1 MNYFFYQFIILISIP
16 FLLIYYL
23 IKAIFF
29 DKNYLHLIV
38 FKLFPKLEINNLLF
52 DYHFHAVSVGE
63 LYATTDLINLLKTN
77 NKILITTTT
86 PSGQEQARKKFG
98 NNDNIIIKYLPYD
111 FHFII
116 KPFLEVNASKKLI
129 LVETEI
135 WPSLVCCAKK
145 NNTKI
150 FLINARLSKK
160 SFRKYFF
167 FQKFTKK
174 ILIKM
179 DHILCQSSDDQKR
192 FICLGANYIHVTGN
206 IKFDKELYKANG
218 FSHITNNLNKKKSL
232 IVTLGSL
239 RGNEYKLFL
248 DNSLFV
254 ESADHI
260 IIAPRHLNN
269 LNKIIKKIKKINF
282 SYILLSSL
290 NTYHVDCPKF
300 IICDLFGSLPLLY
313 RISNISFI
321 GGSFVNKGGQ
331 NFVESIY
338 SKCPTFIGPSI
349 FNFQYFSKL
358 AQSFGCLKIVNDVNE
373 FNHYLTLLNANK
385 MSLNKM
391 KTNGINFSKEI
402 KGAIRNTLDIIN
414 R

>member
-23 IKAIFF
+23 TKAIVF
-29 DKNYLHLIV
+29 DKNYVHLIV
-38 FKLFPKLEINNLLF
+38 LKLFPKLEIYPFIF

-63 LYATTDLINLLKTN
+63 VYASTDLINLLKIN
-77 NKILITTTT
+77 NKVLITTTT
-86 PSGQEQARKKFG
+86 PSGQEQAKLKFG
-98 NNDNIIIKYLPYD
+98 NHENIIIKYLPYD

-116 KPFLEVNASKKLI
+116 KPFLKFTTSRKLI

-135 WPSLVCCAKK
+135 WPSLIFCAKK
-145 NNTKI
+145 NNTKV
-150 FLINARLSKK
+150 FLINARLSHK
-160 SFRKYFF
+160 SYQRYFF
-167 FQKFTKK
+167 FQNFTRQV
-174 ILIKM
+174 LIKI

-192 FICLGANYIHVTGN
+192 FICLGANNIRITGS
-206 IKFDKELYKANG
+206 IKFDKKLYRADCV
-218 FSHITNNLNKKKSL
+218 SHITRKLNKKKSL

-248 DNSLFV
+248 ENNLFI
-254 ESADHI
+254 ESSDHI
-260 IIAPRHLNN
+260 IIAPRHLHNIK
-269 LNKIIKKIKKINF
+269 KIIKKIKKINF
-282 SYILLSSL
+282 DYILLSSL
-290 NTYHVDCPKF
+290 KANHYSCPKF
-300 IICDLFGSLPLLY
+300 IICDLFGVLPMLY

-321 GGSFVNKGGQ
+321 GGSLVNKGGQ

-349 FNFQYFSKL
+349 FNFQYFSEL
-358 AQSFGCLKIVNDVNE
+358 AQSFGCLKIVYDVNE
-373 FNHYLTLLNANK
+373 FNHYLSLLNANK

-391 KTNGINFSKEI
+391 KIKGIYFSREI
-402 KGAIRNTLDIIN
+402 KGAIKKTLNIIS